1 MLIEKA
7 LINAMVFL
15 MVTIGIHYRK
25 FLTTLVNITTPNL
38 GKSKNQG
45 FRTIS

>member
-25 FLTTLVNITTPNL
+25 FLTTLVNIYAPNL
-38 GKSKNQG
+38 GKSKIIG
-45 FRTIS
+45 FRTTS